1 MNLSVRNRII
11 LLAALGLGGV
21 LVGAGFSSVTL
32 QSLSQ
37 LLEQS
42 VTIGTAVRHHM
53 ESDMMHDALRG
64 DVQSALLAS
73 SPGEVQSARDDARE
87 HAANFLAQARAN
99 AELSL
104 RADLARDVR
113 AALPLIEAYGRDAQ
127 SLIDLAGTDREAAL
141 AGRGA
146 FQRSF
151 EQVEA
156 RNAALSQTL
165 EAEFGRIDAATRT
178 EVQNATRQI
187 LMVAFLSALGLLA
200 AAMFLVRSLLGSL
213 TNAVTVA
220 NDIRDGK
227 LDSRMK
233 ETQDEFGH
241 LARALNDAAQ
251 RRADAEASLAEE
263 RERLESVVQGTLACA
278 QEISARAEDL
288 RALSSGMAS
297 DAHVSTSK
305 STTASAAATQVSAS
319 VTGVASAMTE
329 LGAAIREISI
339 SVNGAVDVANAAV
352 RGANATGE
360 TIQRLSTSSVDIGNV
375 VKVIANIAEQTNL
388 LALNATIEA
397 ARAGEAGKGF
407 AVVANEVKELAKETT
422 NATGDIARRIDA
434 IQSDARAAVGS
445 VAQIAEI
452 IQRINEYQS
461 TIASAVEEQTVTTS
475 EVQRNVDGAAKGA
488 QEIATDIGDLAGGVE
503 RTSHG
508 IEGAL
513 DAALALAALATRLNE
528 LSGLEAAP
536 PPPRQT
542 SAIHEVRGRHATA
555 RHAGSG
561 RSA

>member
-42 VTIGTAVRHHM
+42 VTIGTAVRHHIK
-53 ESDMMHDALRG
+53 SDMMHDALRG

-73 SPGEVQSARDDARE
+73 SPAEVQSARDDARE

-329 LGAAIREISI
+329 LGAAIREISV